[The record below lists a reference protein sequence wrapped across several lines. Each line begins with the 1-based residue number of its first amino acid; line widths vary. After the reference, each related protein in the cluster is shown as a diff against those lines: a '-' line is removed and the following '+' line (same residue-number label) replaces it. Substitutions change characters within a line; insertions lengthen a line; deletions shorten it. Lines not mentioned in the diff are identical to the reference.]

1 MKYFRFGNIPKN
13 EKSLC
18 WFKLSFDQQSDISY
32 ALKCGESLDDA
43 LQAAGVNTEDVFE
56 IGVSV
61 FRMDADGLPEI
72 QNLQQLVS
80 TVSRIGQAAYTM
92 TGEQVGTGT
101 DAEPLITR
109 IENVTESAATEA
121 DLIAKAEKILS
132 ENYEKVEA
140 SDYYSDKINIENGG
154 YKDFAG
160 NLVEHSVT
168 YRGKIYTHPKDG
180 WNTKIGYYAFK

>member
-13 EKSLC
+13 EKSIC

-43 LQAAGVNTEDVFE
+43 LQAAGVDTEDVFE

-80 TVSRIGQAAYTM
+80 MVSRIGQTAYTM

-109 IENVTESAATEA
+109 IENVTESTATET
-121 DLIAKAEKILS
+121 DLVTKAEKILA
-132 ENYEKVEA
+132 ENYGKIETEDE
-140 SDYYSDKINIENGG
+140 SSDKIYVVDGG

-168 YRGKIYTHPKDG
+168 YRGKIYTQPKDG